1 MILRTGLDLAAL
13 GRWRCLRAAGGVG
26 RQIECG
32 TFGAALLLLDATV
45 LEPNLH
51 LLLGETQSVGNLDSA
66 QT

>member
-1 MILRTGLDLAAL
+1 MILRAGLDLAAL
-13 GRWRCLRAAGGVG
+13 GWWRCLGAAGGVG

-32 TFGAALLLLDATV
+32 AFRAALLLLDATV

-51 LLLGETQSVGNLDSA
+51 LFLGETQPVGNLNSA